1 MGIIARLPDY
11 NKDLENKGG
20 NIIYLNDLDPVE
32 DHELI
37 KRLTIASFDQ
47 ASYSMIATCSC
58 GHTTLV
64 THPEKSIGDICDY
77 CHTEINIQSSQKLEP
92 IVWIRAP
99 DGIPALL
106 DLTFLDLLMNT
117 FKTGGN
123 QNKGHLIRYLL
134 DPYDKE
140 YNNQQVKD
148 YLDQC
153 GIKRG
158 LVYFVEK
165 LDYVTRCILNPEV
178 IKVKPEL
185 CSQLLAFIKEYRDK
199 LTPYA
204 IPMLHK
210 SFNVIEKAQLGSIV
224 DLKSFNP
231 YMNVV
236 NTVSTMKKFGRNQS
250 IARKESIMTN
260 ILIEMRAHTNS
271 KFAADYNKKTGE
283 FRKHLYGS
291 RIPWTSRMVV
301 TSIYDVHDADEMHY
315 SWSGAIPLFEVHL
328 TNMFLKK
335 GYKPNVIKE
344 RILHAINNY
353 DPEIHGMLNHIIET
367 SPHRTLLSGKP
378 GYMMIENRNPSL
390 RMGSMKALLLTKVK
404 TDPTDI
410 TTSISVMILSSSNTD
425 FDGDEYGVCRLSTCI
440 GYRD

>member
-47 ASYSMIATCSC
+47 ASYSMIAT
-58 GHTTLV
+58 
-64 THPEKSIGDICDY
+64 CDY

-165 LDYVTRCILNPEV
+165 LDYVTRCILNPDA

-231 YMNVV
+231 
-236 NTVSTMKKFGRNQS
+236 
-250 IARKESIMTN
+250 
-260 ILIEMRAHTNS
+260 
-271 KFAADYNKKTGE
+271 
-283 FRKHLYGS
+283 
-291 RIPWTSRMVV
+291 
-301 TSIYDVHDADEMHY
+301 
-315 SWSGAIPLFEVHL
+315 
-328 TNMFLKK
+328 
-335 GYKPNVIKE
+335 
-344 RILHAINNY
+344 
-353 DPEIHGMLNHIIET
+353 
-367 SPHRTLLSGKP
+367 
-378 GYMMIENRNPSL
+378 
-390 RMGSMKALLLTKVK
+390 
-404 TDPTDI
+404 
-410 TTSISVMILSSSNTD
+410 
-425 FDGDEYGVCRLSTCI
+425 
-440 GYRD
+440 